1 MRALTLLLAVLAMTC
16 CVTYCAEVDD
26 FRFGPLSG
34 QWSGTIEYT
43 EDAYDWNVFIEQ
55 SNYSE
60 PGGPFDG
67 YQTFA
72 KDSVLVE
79 GPVTGAYH
87 HPRVSLDFPVNLAPT
102 PLLCE
107 YRGSVDGQL
116 HRMTGH
122 LSCRLAGD
130 AVVDQSMVLSKV
142 N

>member
-1 MRALTLLLAVLAMTC
+1 MRALTLLLAALAMAC
-16 CVTYCAEVDD
+16 FEDVDD

-34 QWSGTIEYT
+34 QWSGTIQYNG
-43 EDAYDWNVFIEQ
+43 DGYDWDVFIEQ

-72 KDSVLVE
+72 RDSVLVK
-79 GPVTGAYH
+79 GPVTGVYNQ
-87 HPRVSLDFPVNLAPT
+87 PRVSLDFPVNLAPT

-107 YRGSVDGQL
+107 YRGSVDEEL

-122 LSCRLAGD
+122 LSCQRAG
-130 AVVDQSMVLSKV
+130 ATVVDQSMVLNKG